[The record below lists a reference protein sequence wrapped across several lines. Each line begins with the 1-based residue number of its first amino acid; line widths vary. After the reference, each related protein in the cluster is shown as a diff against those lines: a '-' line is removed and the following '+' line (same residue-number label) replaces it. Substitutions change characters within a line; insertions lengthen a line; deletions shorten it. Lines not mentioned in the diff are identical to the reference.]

1 MKKTL
6 LKLLSL
12 GVMTFGSATLF
23 AQTMYLDEM
32 FDVSKQANIVYDSNR
47 SVNILYQSGYPNPT
61 INNSLIISANLIC
74 DVYRPVGSSV
84 VSRPTIIIAHTGSYL
99 PVLANK
105 QTTGSK
111 DDSAVVEMCT
121 RLAKRGFNAIA
132 VNYRQGWNA
141 LATPPTSTEQL
152 LNATYRGA
160 QDIRNAVRFLNLNAA
175 TYGIDTNKIIIG
187 GQGTGGYIALAYAT
201 VNKTAEVN
209 NIAKFQRNDF
219 TPMVSIDTLGDW
231 TGVGGN
237 PFFNVSGDANVSS
250 SAQMVFHYGGAMGD
264 LIWLDSSSLPIVG
277 MQSDRDPFAPFNTG
291 NVIVP
296 TNMTTVIPSA
306 SGAGAVVPKANALG
320 VNAKLNSKYLVDPI
334 STLLRDRTSGV
345 EHLYPVRTNYPQ
357 DGAPWEW
364 WDRAAIQ
371 AKNTSSFYAIP
382 IGSAGL
388 GRTADSL
395 SMLGNPDMSVTKAKK
410 YIDTLVDFSV
420 RRIAVQFDLVPAS
433 NDQFKTSF
441 GLVSPA
447 NNSILVVKG
456 DGNTKVDINWDAANT
471 TGFGAM
477 SYAWKL
483 STATNTN
490 FGTPLASLPCG
501 AKPGV
506 SVDYNTIKTL
516 LASVNVN
523 IGDTAD
529 LKWTVEGTLN
539 NNSKWSS
546 DTFNI
551 KLIRGEITAV
561 KEIANLNKFLSVY
574 PNPASDIL
582 NINLDAAAGSIAT
595 YQLMDVTGRLLLNGN
610 AENNAFSLNVDGVNP
625 GLYFV
630 NITLKDGSVA
640 TKRVI
645 IQ

>member
-1 MKKTL
+1 
-6 LKLLSL
+6 
-12 GVMTFGSATLF
+12 MTFGSSTLF

-32 FDVSKQANIVYDSNR
+32 FGVDKQSNIVYDSNI
-47 SVNILYQSGYPNPT
+47 SVNILFGRPGTGPLGT
-61 INNSLIISANLIC
+61 LERIGVKLRC
-74 DVYRPVGSSV
+74 DIYTPKESSITK
-84 VSRPTIIIAHTGSYL
+84 RPTVIIVHTGSYL
-99 PVLANK
+99 PVITNM

-141 LATPPTSTEQL
+141 FATPPASTEQL

-209 NIAKFQRNDF
+209 NIAKFQRSDF

-231 TGVGGN
+231 TGLGGISSH
-237 PFFNVSGDANVSS
+237 NVSGESNVSS

-296 TNMTTVIPSA
+296 TNMSTVIPSA
-306 SGAGAVVPKANALG
+306 SGAGVVVPKANALG
-320 VNAKLNSKYLVDPI
+320 VNAKLNTKYLVDPI
-334 STLLRDRTSGV
+334 SNSLRTRANGV
-345 EHLYPVRTNYPQ
+345 EHLYPVRTNFPQ

-364 WDRAAIQ
+364 WDRPTIQ
-371 AKNTSSFYAIP
+371 AKTTTSYYDFTIP
-382 IGSAGL
+382 ANGI
-388 GRTADSL
+388 TADTTSIK
-395 SMLGNPDMSVTKAKK
+395 GNPDMSVTKAKK

-483 STATNTN
+483 STAANTN
-490 FGTPLASLPCG
+490 FGTPLVSVPCG
-501 AKPGV
+501 PKPTL

-516 LASVNVN
+516 LASVNVK

-546 DTFNI
+546 DTFNL
-551 KLIRGEITAV
+551 KLIRGQLTSV
-561 KEIANLNKFLSVY
+561 KEIANLSKFLSVY
-574 PNPASDIL
+574 PNPASDVL
-582 NINLDAAAGSIAT
+582 NINLDAAAGNIAT
-595 YQLMDVTGRLLLNGN
+595 YQLIDVTGRLLLNGN

-640 TKRVI
+640 TKRVV

>member
-12 GVMTFGSATLF
+12 GVMTFGSTTLF

-32 FDVSKQANIVYDSNR
+32 FNVSKQANIVYDSNR
-47 SVNILYQSGYPNPT
+47 SVNILFGQAPGQPP
-61 INNSLIISANLIC
+61 IIGANLRC
-74 DVYRPVGSSV
+74 DVYTPVGSTV
-84 VSRPTIIIAHTGSYL
+84 TSRPTVIIAHTGSYL
-99 PVLANK
+99 PVLTNRQA
-105 QTTGSK
+105 TGSK

-141 LATPPTSTEQL
+141 AALPPASTEQL

-160 QDIRNAVRFLNLNAA
+160 QDMRNAVRFLNLNAA

-201 VNKTAEVN
+201 VNKASEVS

-231 TGVGGN
+231 RGIGGN

-306 SGAGAVVPKANALG
+306 SGAGVVVPKANELG
-320 VNAKLNSKYLVDPI
+320 INAKLNSKYLVDPI
-334 STLLRDRTSGV
+334 SNVLRARTSGV
-345 EHLYPVRTNYPQ
+345 EHLYPVRTNFPQ

-364 WDRAAIQ
+364 WNRAAVK
-371 AKNTSSFYAIP
+371 ARVSTTFYNTPIP
-382 IGSAGL
+382 ADGYL
-388 GRTADSL
+388 ADSL
-395 SMLGNPDMSVTKAKK
+395 SMLANPDMSETKAKK

-456 DGNTKVDINWDAANT
+456 DGNTKVDIKWDVANT
-471 TGFGAM
+471 TGFGAI

-483 STATNTN
+483 STAANTN
-490 FGTPLASLPCG
+490 FGTPLVSVPCG
-501 AKPGV
+501 PKPTL

-516 LASVNVN
+516 LASVNVK

-546 DTFNI
+546 DTFSL
-551 KLIRGEITAV
+551 KLIRGEITSV
-561 KEIANLNKFLSVY
+561 KEIANLSKFLSVY
-574 PNPASDIL
+574 PNPASDVL
-582 NINLDAAAGSIAT
+582 NINLDAAAGNIAT
-595 YQLMDVTGRLLLNGN
+595 YQLIDVTGRLLLNGN

-640 TKRVI
+640 TKRVV

>member
-32 FDVSKQANIVYDSNR
+32 FNVSKQANIVYDSNR
-47 SVNILYQSGYPNPT
+47 SVNILFGSPGQPP
-61 INNSLIISANLIC
+61 IISANLRC
-74 DVYRPVGSSV
+74 DVYTPVGSTV
-84 VSRPTIIIAHTGSYL
+84 TSRPTVIIAHTGSYL
-99 PVLANK
+99 PVLTNRQA
-105 QTTGSK
+105 TGNK

-141 LATPPTSTEQL
+141 AALPPASTEQL

-160 QDIRNAVRFLNLNAA
+160 QDMRNAVRFLNLNAA

-201 VNKTAEVN
+201 VNKASEVN

-231 TGVGGN
+231 RGIGGN

-264 LIWLDSSSLPIVG
+264 LIWLDSNSLPIVG

-296 TNMTTVIPSA
+296 TNGTTVIPSA
-306 SGAGAVVPKANALG
+306 SGAGVIVPKANELG
-320 VNAKLNSKYLVDPI
+320 INAKLNSKYLVDPI
-334 STLLRDRTSGV
+334 SNVLRARTSGV
-345 EHLYPVRTNYPQ
+345 EHLYPVRTNFPQ

-364 WDRAAIQ
+364 WDRDAVQ
-371 AKNTSSFYAIP
+371 AKNSTTFYTTTIP
-382 IGSAGL
+382 ANGKL
-388 GRTADSL
+388 ADSL

-456 DGNTKVDINWDAANT
+456 DGNTKVDINWDVANT
-471 TGFGAM
+471 TGFGAI

-483 STATNTN
+483 STAANTN
-490 FGTPLASLPCG
+490 FGTPLVSVPCG
-501 AKPGV
+501 PKPTL

-516 LASVNVN
+516 LASVNVK

-546 DTFNI
+546 DTFSL
-551 KLIRGEITAV
+551 KLIRGEITSV
-561 KEIANLNKFLSVY
+561 KEIANLSKFLSVY
-574 PNPASDIL
+574 PNPASDVL
-582 NINLDAAAGSIAT
+582 NINLDAAAGNIAT
-595 YQLMDVTGRLLLNGN
+595 YQLIDVTGRLLLNGN

-640 TKRVI
+640 TKRVV